1 MTAAHWC
8 ILIAA
13 LLPYPFAILAK
24 AGGNYSNH
32 NPRNEAV
39 WAEGFRSR
47 AHGAQMNAFEAFPP
61 FAAAVLMAVQ
71 LGAGR
76 ETLNILAVA
85 WLALRVLYGGA
96 YLMDWPFLRST
107 IWTLAFAINLGIFL
121 LSAFAY

>member
-39 WAEGFRSR
+39 WAEGFRKR
-47 AHGAQMNAFEAFPP
+47 AHGAQQNAFEAFPP
-61 FAAAVLMAVQ
+61 FAAGVLIAWQ
-71 LGAGR
+71 LGGGR
-76 ETLNILAVA
+76 EWLGGMAIA
-85 WLALRVLYGGA
+85 WVVLRVLYGVA
-96 YLMDWPFLRST
+96 YLVDMPALRST
-107 IWTLAFAINLGIFL
+107 LWILAFADVIGIFL
-121 LSAFAY
+121 LGAFV